1 MAIHKEGD
9 DHSSSSSS
17 SSEEWRTRLYFQ
29 TPLRKQNGDIR
40 LLTIQPRKQHAATSS
55 SSSPP
60 PAPTPTTVESAAA
73 ADATTTT
80 TSAYSTSNDNTINCF
95 LRLDN
100 IAKNTPQFTAI
111 SRRYPHFRG
120 RRRRGGS
127 SNSTNND
134 EKEDGDVDEDEDE
147 NGEPTATT
155 TTTTIMINGAPAPI
169 PRHLA
174 TALERLRRDEKA
186 EEPAAAVVV
195 VWVADLCVNAAD
207 DAERSAQ
214 AAQMAAIFA
223 AAART
228 LVWLG
233 EFSDRGRGGGGGGDG
248 VCEAMDALGLL
259 ADEQLPRGLGGALLG
274 GSGGGGGGNGSRG
287 WLWGAPTA
295 VGSHLVRR
303 VRSVARI
310 ADSGTAA
317 AAAARGS
324 SGRNE
329 DGGEGDAIP
338 RADKQQHQHQHQGQG
353 QQTPLHER
361 LDTLRA
367 PLHTILNHPYWTRP
381 WTLVELSATAISS
394 VEIGVACYNNDH
406 RQHHHYTTIDLNR
419 FHAAAKA
426 LDAALNNAT
435 VSRWLASGGGASS
448 SSSSSSVSRSR
459 RMSNTGTGTSTSTTH
474 ILATSEPASF
484 SRSAALRM
492 LAERDFHSRLGRGRF
507 LLAKGGWLASSWY
520 RGQSPHQHQPQ
531 PPPSSSSSS
540 LEPGHDLLSL
550 LVRYFYHSSEQAN
563 AFTFFNATDDH
574 DGGGGGGGG
583 GGADPHDTLYALLN
597 LASDAPL
604 LGLVPDYSKGWARV
618 RAETSAALLKHSAAA
633 LVLSVG
639 AKNSATT
646 TVDPENKASR
656 SPSWALDWIE
666 HRDAPPMMAHAVVTG
681 PQLPLAATG
690 GELLLQH
697 RPFQACGPAD
707 DRFYRA
713 EVETDSGTGTGTG
726 TGPGAPVTLVVKGAV
741 VGVVEGVGDAVAVR
755 SVDGDGETSSRERYK
770 GYLADISR
778 LWEEALAAS
787 SGKSPYAP
795 EQMKVAQAKISIADA
810 EVVRGGGGEGGGS
823 VGRATSLS
831 FEGYQWLAGS
841 LSSSTQE
848 AGKEVEE
855 ASEQLVHRYQDYI
868 ESLDRSA
875 TGRRPFLTD
884 SGYVGTGPAD
894 LEDGDTITVPYGS
907 RVPIALRRYGGEAEA
922 AAAAA
927 AHGEEQFRVVGPVYV
942 FGIMDG
948 EFMKVHRKETVL
960 WLS

>member
-9 DHSSSSSS
+9 DHSSSSSSS

-40 LLTIQPRKQHAATSS
+40 LLTIQPRKQHAATS

-169 PRHLA
+169 PRDLA

-303 VRSVARI
+303 VRSIAGI
-310 ADSGTAA
+310 ADSGTATATA
-317 AAAARGS
+317 AAGGGS
-324 SGRNE
+324 RRNE
-329 DGGEGDAIP
+329 DGEEGDAIP
-338 RADKQQHQHQHQGQG
+338 RADKQQHQRQRQGQG
-353 QQTPLHER
+353 QHQHTPLHER

-583 GGADPHDTLYALLN
+583 ADPHDTLYALLN

-604 LGLVPDYSKGWARV
+604 LGLVPDYSKSWARV

-646 TVDPENKASR
+646 TIDPENKDSR
-656 SPSWALDWIE
+656 SSPSWALDWIK
-666 HRDAPPMMAHAVVTG
+666 HRDVPLMAHALVSG

-690 GELLLQH
+690 GELLQH

-713 EVETDSGTGTGTG
+713 EVETDGGNGNGT
-726 TGPGAPVTLVVKGAV
+726 GAPVILVVKGAV
-741 VGVVEGVGDAVAVR
+741 VGAVKRVGAAVAVR
-755 SVDGDGETSSRERYK
+755 VRSGDGDGETSSREHYK
-770 GYLADISR
+770 GYLADISQ

-787 SGKSPYAP
+787 SGKSPYVP

-855 ASEQLVHRYQDYI
+855 ASELALVHRYQDYI